1 MIESVPRDES
11 QGKFAWYKELNRYH
25 WFVVIVASVGWMFDT
40 MDQQLFNLARK
51 PAITDLLGGSPSN
64 STVDAQAGISTA
76 IFMVGWA
83 LGGVLFGVLGD
94 RLGRVKTMTMTILAY
109 SIFTVMNT
117 FSTSMVDFNI
127 YRFLCGF
134 GVGGQFAVGVALV
147 AEVVPARTRPYA
159 LGLVQATSAFGNM
172 MAATIGIV
180 LGQLEISGG
189 IQAGKAWRY
198 EFLAGGI
205 AAPLAIIVYKKLREP
220 EAWLRARAEKKRMGS
235 FVDLF
240 TDLRWRRN
248 AIVGMLLAFSGVVGL
263 WGIGFF
269 SYDLFRP
276 VLERAFIAEGL
287 TGAALKGKITTW
299 IGLTSL
305 FQNLGGFIGVYAF
318 THMTHYMGRKKAFAI
333 SFVGAMAMTAF
344 TFWNLN
350 QRSDIFWMVPLMGL
364 AQLALFG
371 GYAIY
376 LPELFPTRLRS
387 TGTSFCYNVGRL
399 VAASGPLTL
408 GLLTSRV
415 YHGPNALRYAGVTM
429 CLVFLV
435 GLAAL
440 PFAPETKGQPLPE

>member
-1 MIESVPRDES
+1 M
-11 QGKFAWYKELNRYH
+11 
-25 WFVVIVASVGWMFDT
+25 
-40 MDQQLFNLARK
+40 
-51 PAITDLLGGSPSN
+51 
-64 STVDAQAGISTA
+64 
-76 IFMVGWA
+76 
-83 LGGVLFGVLGD
+83 FGVLGD

-109 SIFTVMNT
+109 SVFTVMNT
-117 FSTSMVDFNI
+117 FSTNMVDFNI

-159 LGLVQATSAFGNM
+159 LGLVQATSAIGNM
-172 MAATIGIV
+172 MAAVIGIV

-220 EAWLRARAEKKRMGS
+220 EAWLRARSEKKRMGS

-240 TDLRWRRN
+240 SDLRWRRN

-305 FQNLGGFIGVYAF
+305 FQNLGGFLGVYAF

-333 SFVGAMAMTAF
+333 SFFGAMGMTAF

-350 QRSDIFWMVPLMGL
+350 QRSRYLLDGAVDGLRPACAVRRVRDLPAGTVPHPA
-364 AQLALFG
+364 AQHRHQLL
-371 GYAIY
+371 
-376 LPELFPTRLRS
+376 LQR
-387 TGTSFCYNVGRL
+387 GTPGCRR
-399 VAASGPLTL
+399 GPLTL

-429 CLVFLV
+429 CLVFFV